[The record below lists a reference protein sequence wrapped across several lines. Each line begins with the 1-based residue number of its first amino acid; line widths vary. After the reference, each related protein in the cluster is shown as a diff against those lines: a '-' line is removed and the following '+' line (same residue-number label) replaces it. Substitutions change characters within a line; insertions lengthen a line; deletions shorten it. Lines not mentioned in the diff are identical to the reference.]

1 MGGFSS
7 AREMEKV
14 VLPETALMELKPREF
29 VAFIYEESY
38 MGYTAD
44 ISPYY
49 LNIIMP
55 ELKRKSPSTS
65 ELPSIYQDLYY
76 KFKTKKR
83 EKK

>member
-1 MGGFSS
+1 
-7 AREMEKV
+7 
-14 VLPETALMELKPREF
+14 
-29 VAFIYEESY
+29 